1 MSQPAVPAIGRRS
14 LGTPR
19 LHLATAVV
27 WGIPLFLILFTLPFI
42 LHQNA
47 WWEWQSH
54 YWLLERQTAYV
65 AAYGTP
71 TYFLHISTGA
81 FYPHNLFY
89 AGPMLAALAY
99 PAAIIGPWPVFVA
112 SIIVAVLAGYFGMWW
127 TARNLGLSRE
137 LAVLPAATFA
147 ATPYVACEIY
157 GRGAW
162 AELVA
167 LSAAPVALGAVTA
180 LLWHPQRSRRGP
192 LVALVLCGA
201 TIAGTHNLTLLMAS
215 TLMSLTVL
223 ALLPLAPGRAID
235 RARRLGSAI
244 VAVALGVGLTAAWLV
259 PNLWLGPD
267 TAIAGTQMSNVMNKQ
282 DAPLFKLSN
291 FFSPWPAANRPES
304 PGKWFFVQPPVLAL
318 ACTLAALGLVAWL
331 YRRDRRLVASLTG
344 LATLGLAIVLLI
356 VNPQW
361 WPHFPRLIQTIQ
373 IPGRLVPYLVI
384 IIGLVMTIALT
395 TLRSSRIRRALIA
408 ALTVAVGAQ
417 LAMAAAFIAIDSE
430 AASTIPLPPKQ
441 HGDVRVHDEA
451 TPYSSP
457 RFFPV
462 QQFRVM
468 SRPLGPAPDGPQVL
482 AATGD
487 PTVAEDAALNGVGA
501 TGQVLSTTAVWSPLI
516 RVVGDAQVVGRDAS
530 GYATVRITRTDS
542 ARSWSATVRPACGGL
557 CLEHA
562 PWQVTAGRLLTLFS
576 ALSIVCGG
584 CAVWLRRRRGTVSRL
599 RGPS

>member
-14 LGTPR
+14 LGALR
-19 LHLATAVV
+19 LQLTTAVV
-27 WGIPLFLILFTLPFI
+27 WGVPLLLVLFTLPFV

-54 YWLLERQTAYV
+54 YWLLERQSAYV
-65 AAYGTP
+65 AAHGTP
-71 TYFLHISTGA
+71 TFFLHLTNGA

-99 PAAIIGPWPVFVA
+99 PAAVIGPWPVFVA
-112 SIIVAVLAGYFGMWW
+112 SIVAAVLAGYFGIWW

-180 LLWHPQRSRRGP
+180 LLWHPHRRRRGP
-192 LVALVLCGA
+192 LAALVLCGA

-215 TLMSLTVL
+215 TLMSLIVL
-223 ALLPLAPGRAID
+223 ALLPLAPGRAAD
-235 RARRLGSAI
+235 CARRLGPAL

-267 TAIAGTQMSNVMNKQ
+267 TAIAGTQMSNVMIQQ

-331 YRRDRRLVASLTG
+331 HRRDRRVIASLAA
-344 LATLGLAIVLLI
+344 LAAVGLAIVLLI
-356 VNPQW
+356 VNPLW

-373 IPGRLVPYLVI
+373 IPGRLVPYLAIV
-384 IIGLVMTIALT
+384 IGLVMTIALA
-395 TLRSSRIRRALIA
+395 TLRPGRIRGALIA
-408 ALTVAVGAQ
+408 ALAVAVGAQ
-417 LAMAAAFIAIDSE
+417 LAMAAAFIALDAE
-430 AASTIPLPPKQ
+430 ATSTIPLPPKR
-441 HGDVRVHDEA
+441 HGDVRAHDEA
-451 TPYSSP
+451 TPYSST
-457 RFFPV
+457 RYFPV
-462 QQFRVM
+462 LQFRVI
-468 SRPLGPAPDGPQVL
+468 SRPLGPAPAGPQVV

-487 PTVAEDAALNGVGA
+487 PTVAEEARLAGANAA
-501 TGQVLSTTAVWSPLI
+501 GQVLPTTVVWSPLI
-516 RVVGDAQVVGRDAS
+516 RVEGDARLAGRDAN
-530 GYATVRITRTDS
+530 GLATVQVTRTDP
-542 ARSWSATVRPACGGL
+542 AGRWSATVRPVCSGL
-557 CLEHA
+557 CLRA
-562 PWQVTAGRLLTLFS
+562 
-576 ALSIVCGG
+576 
-584 CAVWLRRRRGTVSRL
+584 RRGR
-599 RGPS
+599 

>member
-1 MSQPAVPAIGRRS
+1 MSQPAVPAIRRRS

-19 LHLATAVV
+19 LHRTTAVV
-27 WGIPLFLILFTLPFI
+27 WGVPLFLVLFTLPFI

-54 YWLLERQTAYV
+54 YWLLERQSAYV
-65 AAYGTP
+65 AAHGTP
-71 TYFLHISTGA
+71 TFFLHISTGA

-89 AGPMLAALAY
+89 AGPMLSALAY
-99 PAAIIGPWPVFVA
+99 PSAVIGPWPVFVA
-112 SIIVAVLAGYFGMWW
+112 SIIVAVLAGYFGLWW

-167 LSAAPVALGAVTA
+167 LSAVPVALGAVTA
-180 LLWHPQRSRRGP
+180 LLWHPQRSHRGP

-215 TLMSLTVL
+215 TLMPLIVL
-223 ALLPLAPGRAID
+223 ALLPFAPGHATD
-235 RARRLGSAI
+235 LLRRLGPAV
-244 VAVALGVGLTAAWLV
+244 VAVVLGVGLTAAWLV
-259 PNLWLGPD
+259 PNLWLGPH
-267 TAIAGTQMSNVMNKQ
+267 TAIADTKVSDGMNQQ

-331 YRRDRRLVASLTG
+331 HRRDRRMVASLAG
-344 LATLGLAIVLLI
+344 LTAIGLAIVLLI

-361 WPHFPRLIQTIQ
+361 WPHFPRLIQTVQ
-373 IPGRLVPYLVI
+373 IPGRLVPYLAI
-384 IIGLVMTIALT
+384 IIGLVMIIALA
-395 TLRSSRIRRALIA
+395 TLRSGRLRRALIA

-417 LAMAAAFIAIDSE
+417 LTMAAAFIALDSE
-430 AASTIPLPPKQ
+430 AAATIPLPTKQ

-451 TPYSSP
+451 TPYSGI
-457 RFFPV
+457 RYFPV
-462 QQFRVM
+462 LQFRVM
-468 SRPLGPAPDGPQVL
+468 SRPLGPSPVGPPIV

-487 PTVAEDAALNGVGA
+487 PTVAENAKLDGVSAA
-501 TGQVLSTTAVWSPLI
+501 GQVLPTTVVWSPLI
-516 RVVGDAQVVGRDAS
+516 RVEGDAQLAGRDAA
-530 GYATVRITRTDS
+530 GLATVRVTRTDPGG
-542 ARSWSATVRPACGGL
+542 RWSATVRPACSGL

-562 PWQVTAGRLLTLFS
+562 PWQETAGRLLTLFS
-576 ALSIVCGG
+576 ALSIVCGCG
-584 CAVWLRRRRGTVSRL
+584 VLWLWRRPGTGSRL
-599 RGPS
+599 RGPG